1 MVPSI
6 SRLIHRPTF
15 EERLR
20 LPPTH
25 TNFPHSALLHAM
37 CAVAARYSAAVHTIS
52 TDEWVR
58 RVDARLKTKGQPLPG
73 KWGVEES
80 IAMEEC
86 FGERNVKYAQL
97 EARLENATGRK
108 LVDVVQ
114 AMVRPLS
121 CLVL

>member
-1 MVPSI
+1 
-6 SRLIHRPTF
+6 
-15 EERLR
+15 
-20 LPPTH
+20 
-25 TNFPHSALLHAM
+25 
-37 CAVAARYSAAVHTIS
+37 
-52 TDEWVR
+52 
-58 RVDARLKTKGQPLPG
+58 
-73 KWGVEES
+73 
-80 IAMEEC
+80 MEEC

>member
-1 MVPSI
+1 
-6 SRLIHRPTF
+6 
-15 EERLR
+15 
-20 LPPTH
+20 
-25 TNFPHSALLHAM
+25 M

-52 TDEWVR
+52 TDDWVR

-80 IAMEEC
+80 IAMEGC

-97 EARLENATGRK
+97 EAKLENATGRK

-114 AMVRPLS
+114 AMVCVPFVDKLIKRL
-121 CLVL
+121 